1 MRAKSVYA
9 DVIEYHYLCKNIL
22 CQIYPNYQ
30 QSMTANCYLL
40 CVILKDSK
48 RYYTWMHQT
57 ILRSVLKP
65 LSEQNLQFITSIPD
79 PFTRNSPPP
88 CIGKF

>member
-9 DVIEYHYLCKNIL
+9 DVIEYHYLCKYIL
-22 CQIYPNYQ
+22 CQIYPNHQ
-30 QSMTANCYLL
+30 QSTTAYCYLL
-40 CVILKDSK
+40 RLILKIRKD
-48 RYYTWMHQT
+48 TWMHQT

-88 CIGKF
+88 WIGKF